1 MFALQ
6 VDYKRASDRH
16 TSAYVAPR
24 HSHDGKFSVSLC
36 ADHGLGVATRRV
48 CRGYGAG
55 STLKKSSENTVF
67 PFFAARDSRFLLSDG
82 RERVAA
88 AADTGLHH
96 GCC

>member
-36 ADHGLGVATRRV
+36 AGHGLGVATRKESEDEDEEQGEEGDV
-48 CRGYGAG
+48 VDAAG
-55 STLKKSSENTVF
+55 E
-67 PFFAARDSRFLLSDG
+67 
-82 RERVAA
+82 
-88 AADTGLHH
+88 
-96 GCC
+96 